1 MTEDMYLNLAIE
13 LFKKGTWSKDVF
25 IKKVTLY
32 AKDKN
37 MDIKEIEELIS
48 KVTNKIEYTIDD
60 KRSILSNIKIS
71 GDELKYGDVVNLMS
85 NDDIERFF
93 ELEKDSL
100 NNFNVE
106 NETTVEEIVPEFTQ
120 EVELIEEV
128 KVIDYNTELFG
139 NKSINDIINGDYEP
153 FDLLGNSDSEKE
165 ERFNSLI
172 QNVKEE
178 DLRSVA
184 SSLAQKMKPA
194 YCFYFR
200 YEWEKLNKNT
210 TELLDT
216 NEEKIDS
223 KAEENLETEIIEE
236 VKTINNN
243 TKLFGNKSIN
253 DVIYGN
259 YEPSDLLGDSDSEK
273 EERFNLLIQNVKA
286 EDLRSVANSLIK
298 KMNPTYCLSFTLE
311 WEKLHK
317 EEANF
322 VNSDEE
328 NQIIEE
334 EVKDKT
340 NVEENKENLAEE
352 KEIFAKESTI
362 VIPKISFEAYGEDD
376 LPTTEEEYKEQA
388 GKLSRTEK
396 DSIVRKIEI
405 SPERLAKLKKTKNK
419 AINCFL
425 KTAMVILAF
434 NFMNPILASGTV
446 LGYMYFAEEI
456 KCGTFNPTN
465 FVGKAIKYTVEK
477 VMNIGIKK
485 DKENERGKAK

>member
-100 NNFNVE
+100 NNFDVE

-184 SSLAQKMKPA
+184 SSLAQKMNPA

-200 YEWEKLNKNT
+200 YEWEKLHKNT

-273 EERFNLLIQNVKA
+273 EERFNLLIQNVKS
-286 EDLRSVANSLIK
+286 EDLRSVAKSLIK

-322 VNSDEE
+322 VDSDEE

-334 EVKDKT
+334 
-340 NVEENKENLAEE
+340 
-352 KEIFAKESTI
+352 ESTI

-376 LPTTEEEYKEQA
+376 LPTNEEEYKEQA

-434 NFMNPILASGTV
+434 NFMNPILVGGTV

>member
-100 NNFNVE
+100 NNFDVE

-200 YEWEKLNKNT
+200 YEWEKLHKNT

-273 EERFNLLIQNVKA
+273 EERFNLLIQNVKS
-286 EDLRSVANSLIK
+286 EDLRSVAKSLIK

-322 VNSDEE
+322 VDSDEE

-334 EVKDKT
+334 
-340 NVEENKENLAEE
+340 
-352 KEIFAKESTI
+352 ESTI

-376 LPTTEEEYKEQA
+376 LPTNEEEYKEQA

-434 NFMNPILASGTV
+434 NFMNPILVGGTV